1 MQRYSGAMPMLK
13 QRSKIEGPSAWT
25 GAEMMDSQDW
35 TWSLSGGAVA
45 EIEAALAA
53 ARRQGLAW
61 HEISRA
67 TFPLGG
73 FAEDLRVL
81 ADELEDG
88 RGIVLLR
95 GLPVERFTAD
105 ELKTIHF
112 GLGCHL
118 GTVVYQSA
126 GGELLGEITDEGA
139 AALERGTLDGEGEQ
153 DVFLSSRARVQTTG
167 PLRFHTDR
175 TDVVALLCARQAVSG
190 GDSRIV
196 SAVAIHNAMLERR
209 PDLLELLFEP
219 YPRSRLGEERDGAE
233 AYYMLPVF
241 ASAKGKF
248 TTHYSRTYVEAG
260 QKLPHV
266 PRLSE
271 AQWEALDLLQALGDE
286 LALHHRFEAGDIQYL
301 NNHVLFHAR
310 SAYKD
315 GPGDAGRRLLYRL
328 WLSMPNSRALPAG
341 HKVLFGATAAGAL
354 RGGIAQPGGH
364 RHPLTAAPSIQVSGD

>member
-1 MQRYSGAMPMLK
+1 MVK
-13 QRSKIEGPSAWT
+13 QRSKIEGPIAWQ
-25 GAEMMDSQDW
+25 GAEMAALKDW
-35 TWSLSGGAVA
+35 TWPLTPGAVA

-53 ARRQGLAW
+53 VRHRGLAW
-61 HEISRA
+61 HEVSRA
-67 TFPLGG
+67 SFPLGG
-73 FAEDLRVL
+73 FAKDLRVL

-95 GLPVERFTAD
+95 GLPVESFTAD

-118 GTVVYQSA
+118 GTAGYQSA
-126 GGELLGEITDEGA
+126 RGELIGEITDEGA
-139 AALERGTLDGEGEQ
+139 AALERGTLKSEGDPE
-153 DVFLSSRARVQTTG
+153 VFLSSRARVQTTG
-167 PLRFHTDR
+167 PLRYHTDR
-175 TDVVALLCARQAVSG
+175 ADVVALLCARQAASG

-209 PDLLELLFEP
+209 PDLLELLYGP
-219 YPRSRLGEERDGAE
+219 YPRSRLGEERDGAD

-241 ASAKGKF
+241 ALAKGKF

-260 QKLPHV
+260 QKLAHV
-266 PRLSE
+266 PRMSE

-286 LALHHRFEAGDIQYL
+286 LGLCHRFEAGDIQYL

-310 SAYKD
+310 AAYRD
-315 GPGDAGRRLLYRL
+315 DPGAAARRLLYRL

-341 HKVLFGATAAGAL
+341 HEVLFGATAAGAL
-354 RGGIAQPGGH
+354 RGGIAQPGGD
-364 RHPLTAAPSIQVSGD
+364 RHPPSAAWAI